1 MRLWDDDEDDE
12 DDDDDVIFLR
22 LRMVEDVD
30 GVDDDDGEGRGR
42 SRSERIETRRRRLD
56 AAIRARLPL
65 LVAPPTSAC
74 LLLPKLVE
82 AEDETATRDAKENDD
97 GRMLPTMTKTTT
109 AMKTESGVDER
120 QRVKPASMDD
130 VVRDVE
136 RALGNRP
143 GMETFATRSARRLT
157 NVVKDPSH
165 RAEQRRENAQARI
178 HELHAA
184 VLEDVERSGDAND
197 DLVNAW
203 ADLLTRCE
211 DEDVEAEFRALSA
224 RCAEA
229 ADTRA
234 AVPDELSRY
243 LIADSHESY
252 RRDIASH
259 GAEIVELTNTLKL
272 ERRADAQT
280 RREIASDA
288 TATAKRRSV
297 RARVQRADAV
307 DITCDS
313 IQRQHEALVDAREAE
328 QDAFRDVVFRT
339 TRDQATESA
348 TERRRLHAESNERLL
363 RLHAARAHRLYV
375 SEKAREAV
383 RERIADKTSRTN
395 RERALRRAAQFAFA
409 ALGEE
414 RAQCRREELECQG
427 RLRALRDRVDARQ
440 GKLKHLV
447 VDSTVTSRSE
457 GGVARLKLQRLRT
470 LARRVVGA
478 ELLLASSN
486 STTTITC

>member
-1 MRLWDDDEDDE
+1 MVENV
-12 DDDDDVIFLR
+12 DDDDD
-22 LRMVEDVD
+22 DQN
-30 GVDDDDGEGRGR
+30 RGR
-42 SRSERIETRRRRLD
+42 RRRRSERIETRRRRLD

-65 LVAPPTSAC
+65 LVAPPPRSSC
-74 LLLPKLVE
+74 LLLLPKLVDE
-82 AEDETATRDAKENDD
+82 EDEPSMSIHAKENDD
-97 GRMLPTMTKTTT
+97 GRTT
-109 AMKTESGVDER
+109 ATTTESGR
-120 QRVKPASMDD
+120 MKPARVDD

-143 GMETFATRSARRLT
+143 GMEKTLAAGAAARRANRLT
-157 NVVKDPSH
+157 NVAEDPSH
-165 RAEQRRENAQARI
+165 RVEQRRRNAQARI
-178 HELHAA
+178 HELHTA

-211 DEDVEAEFRALSA
+211 DQDVEAEFRALKE

-234 AVPDELSRY
+234 AVPDELSRH
-243 LIADSHESY
+243 LIADAHESY
-252 RRDIASH
+252 RRAIASH
-259 GAEIVELTNTLKL
+259 GAELVELANVLRL

-280 RREIASDA
+280 RREIAGDA
-288 TATAKRRSV
+288 TATEKRRGA

-307 DITCDS
+307 DIACDS

-363 RLHAARAHRLYV
+363 RLHAARAHRSYV

-395 RERALRRAAQFAFA
+395 RERALRRAAQIAFA

-414 RAQCRREELECQG
+414 RAQCRREELECER
-427 RLRALRDRVDARQ
+427 RLRALRERIDARQ

-447 VDSTVTSRSE
+447 ADSTVTSRSE
-457 GGVARLKLQRLRT
+457 DGVARLKLQRLRT

-478 ELLLASSN
+478 ELLLGTRSN
-486 STTTITC
+486 STTTVTY

>member
-1 MRLWDDDEDDE
+1 MVEDVVVDDNS
-12 DDDDDVIFLR
+12 DDDDD
-22 LRMVEDVD
+22 
-30 GVDDDDGEGRGR
+30 DDDESRR
-42 SRSERIETRRRRLD
+42 RRRSERIETRRRRLD

-82 AEDETATRDAKENDD
+82 EEDEQSMRDAKENDD
-97 GRMLPTMTKTTT
+97 GRMMMPTTKKKKNKKT
-109 AMKTESGVDER
+109 TESGIDER
-120 QRVKPASMDD
+120 RRVKPASMDD
-130 VVRDVE
+130 VVRGVE

-143 GMETFATRSARRLT
+143 GMETLAADAATRSGNRLK
-157 NVVKDPSH
+157 KDPSH
-165 RAEQRRENAQARI
+165 RVEKRRRNAQARI

-211 DEDVEAEFRALSA
+211 DEDVEAKFRALSA

-259 GAEIVELTNTLKL
+259 GAELVELANTLRL

-288 TATAKRRSV
+288 TATAKRRGV

-307 DITCDS
+307 DIACDS
-313 IQRQHEALVDAREAE
+313 IQCQHEALVDAREAE

-339 TRDQATESA
+339 THDQATESA
-348 TERRRLHAESNERLL
+348 TESRRLHAESNERLL

-395 RERALRRAAQFAFA
+395 RERALRRAAQLAFA

-414 RAQCRREELECQG
+414 RAQCRREELECEG
-427 RLRALRDRVDARQ
+427 RLRALRDRIDARQ

-486 STTTITC
+486 STTTVTC